1 MPLPSPVTPDF
12 IGNLPGFG
20 YATKVQYL
28 ATATPPKI
36 PNDVATVAGNSPP
49 RLPTASK
56 RIDFMTLLHGHGVD
70 ARMPVILPV
79 TLDGR
84 VSAGVIDL
92 FIDTMMLAVGHQ
104 VFTESIDVAKAGIST
119 DVSARLNADF
129 ADIVSSSSVFL
140 PMIVL

>member
-70 ARMPVILPV
+70 ARMPV